1 MMSKRKT
8 QSGREYRSDFHDQHL
23 CYLVS
28 QGFHLS
34 DKREFQALI
43 HKPKFQC
50 RHCKQIANH
59 AKNLCM
65 PIEL

>member
-1 MMSKRKT
+1 MSKPKT
-8 QSGREYRSDFHDQHL
+8 HSGGQDGSDFDDQHL

-34 DKREFQALI
+34 DEREFQALI
-43 HKPKFQC
+43 NKPRFQC
-50 RHCKQIANH
+50 RHCKQIANR